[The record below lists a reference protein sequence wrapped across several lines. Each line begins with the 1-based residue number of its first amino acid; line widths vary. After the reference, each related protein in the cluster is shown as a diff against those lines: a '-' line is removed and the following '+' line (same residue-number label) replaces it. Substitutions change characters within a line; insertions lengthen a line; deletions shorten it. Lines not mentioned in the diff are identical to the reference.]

1 VSAIPAQ
8 LVRSDLPGLM
18 VVFFVLAVL
27 AALAGVRGDSNAGM
41 RVAGLLTVGFLLL
54 ALFVLAG

>member
-1 VSAIPAQ
+1 
-8 LVRSDLPGLM
+8 M

-54 ALFVLAG
+54 ALFVLAQ